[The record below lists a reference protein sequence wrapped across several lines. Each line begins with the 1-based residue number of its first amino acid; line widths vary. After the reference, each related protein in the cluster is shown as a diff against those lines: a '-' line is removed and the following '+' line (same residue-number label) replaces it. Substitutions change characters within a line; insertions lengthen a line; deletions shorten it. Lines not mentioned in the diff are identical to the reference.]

1 MMISTYICT
10 IFYFMNGLRP
20 LLLCCNLI
28 IDKTMKCITLYF
40 SFCLIAI
47 SSIAQPNYDFSKLKR
62 ERLGRGVI
70 AIRENPSTV
79 AVSWRYLSSDPM
91 NESFDIYRN
100 GEKINNHPLKD
111 ATFFQDAYTG
121 TESVLYTVKAREG
134 KTESSYQLRAN
145 APSGYLNIPLNR
157 PEDGTTPLGQNY
169 FYTPNDASIG
179 DVDGDGEYEI
189 ILKWDPSNAHDN
201 SHDGYTGEVYV
212 DCYKLNGQQL
222 WRINLGK
229 NVRAGAHYTQFMVYD
244 LDGDGHAEVVM
255 KTADG
260 TVDGVGKVIGDVNA
274 DYRSEQGRIL
284 TGPEY
289 LTVFNGL
296 TGEAMQTIDY
306 VPERGNLMGWGDSR
320 GNRSDRF
327 LACVAYLDGI
337 HPSVVMCRGYYT
349 RTVLAAFD
357 WDGKELKQRWV
368 FDSNNP
374 GCKDYAGQGNHNL
387 RVGDVDGDGCDEI
400 IYGSCAIDHNGKGLY
415 TTEMGHGDAIHL
427 THFDPSR
434 KGLQVWDCHENKRD
448 GSTYRDAATGEVLF
462 QIKDNTDVGRCMA
475 ADIDPTQPG
484 VEMWS
489 VASGGI
495 RNVKGEVVKDRV
507 RGLSCNMAVWWDGDL
522 LRELLDRNRISKY
535 NWEKGICERIAIFEG
550 TLSNNGTK
558 ANPCLQ
564 GDIVGDWREEVLMR
578 TTDNTA
584 LRLYVSTIPT
594 DYRFHT
600 FLEDPIYRISIAT
613 QNVAYN
619 QPTQPG
625 FYFGPELQG
634 TVFRGCEI
642 PGKKTVVNDS
652 NTPLHLLQ
660 PAYQGTYGDLTPG
673 QVKKDIDR
681 VFAYIDKETPARV
694 VDKNTG
700 KLITDYTTM
709 GEEAQL
715 ERGAFRLASYEWGVT
730 YSALIAAAE
739 ATGDQ
744 RYMDYVQ
751 NRFRFLAEVAPHF
764 KRVYEEKGT
773 TDPQLLQILTPHALD
788 DAGAVCAA
796 MVKVR
801 VKDRSL
807 PVDGLIGNYFDFI
820 QNKEYRLADGTFAR
834 NRPQHNTL
842 WLDDMFMGIPA
853 VAQMS
858 RYDKAQKEIYLAEA
872 VRQFLQ
878 FADRMFIPEKGLY
891 RHGWVESS
899 TDHPAFCWAR
909 ANGWAMLTACELLD
923 VLPEDY
929 PQRAKVMDYFRAHV
943 RGVTA
948 LQSGEGL
955 WHQLL
960 DRNDSYLE
968 TSATAI
974 YVYCL
979 AHAINKGWID
989 AIAYGPVAHLGWHAV
1004 AGKINAEG
1012 QVEGTC
1018 VGTGMAFDPAF
1029 YYYRPV
1035 NVYAAHGY
1043 GPVLWAGAE
1052 MISLLKNQYPQ
1063 MNDSAV
1069 QYYQVKQKTTAPIF
1083 AIDTEEKKD

>member
-1 MMISTYICT
+1 MNIRIIT
-10 IFYFMNGLRP
+10 IA
-20 LLLCCNLI
+20 LLLA
-28 IDKTMKCITLYF
+28 TLPV
-40 SFCLIAI
+40 S
-47 SSIAQPNYDFSKLKR
+47 AQK
-62 ERLGRGVI
+62 
-70 AIRENPSTV
+70 
-79 AVSWRYLSSDPM
+79 
-91 NESFDIYRN
+91 
-100 GEKINNHPLKD
+100 
-111 ATFFQDAYTG
+111 
-121 TESVLYTVKAREG
+121 
-134 KTESSYQLRAN
+134 
-145 APSGYLNIPLNR
+145 
-157 PEDGTTPLGQNY
+157 
-169 FYTPNDASIG
+169 
-179 DVDGDGEYEI
+179 
-189 ILKWDPSNAHDN
+189 
-201 SHDGYTGEVYV
+201 
-212 DCYKLNGQQL
+212 
-222 WRINLGK
+222 
-229 NVRAGAHYTQFMVYD
+229 
-244 LDGDGHAEVVM
+244 
-255 KTADG
+255 
-260 TVDGVGKVIGDVNA
+260 
-274 DYRSEQGRIL
+274 
-284 TGPEY
+284 
-289 LTVFNGL
+289 
-296 TGEAMQTIDY
+296 
-306 VPERGNLMGWGDSR
+306 
-320 GNRSDRF
+320 
-327 LACVAYLDGI
+327 
-337 HPSVVMCRGYYT
+337 
-349 RTVLAAFD
+349 
-357 WDGKELKQRWV
+357 
-368 FDSNNP
+368 
-374 GCKDYAGQGNHNL
+374 
-387 RVGDVDGDGCDEI
+387 
-400 IYGSCAIDHNGKGLY
+400 
-415 TTEMGHGDAIHL
+415 
-427 THFDPSR
+427 
-434 KGLQVWDCHENKRD
+434 
-448 GSTYRDAATGEVLF
+448 
-462 QIKDNTDVGRCMA
+462 
-475 ADIDPTQPG
+475 
-484 VEMWS
+484 
-489 VASGGI
+489 
-495 RNVKGEVVKDRV
+495 
-507 RGLSCNMAVWWDGDL
+507 
-522 LRELLDRNRISKY
+522 
-535 NWEKGICERIAIFEG
+535 
-550 TLSNNGTK
+550 
-558 ANPCLQ
+558 
-564 GDIVGDWREEVLMR
+564 
-578 TTDNTA
+578 
-584 LRLYVSTIPT
+584 
-594 DYRFHT
+594 
-600 FLEDPIYRISIAT
+600 
-613 QNVAYN
+613 
-619 QPTQPG
+619 
-625 FYFGPELQG
+625 
-634 TVFRGCEI
+634 
-642 PGKKTVVNDS
+642 KKTVVNDS

-764 KRVYEEKGT
+764 MRVYEEKGT

>member
-1 MMISTYICT
+1 
-10 IFYFMNGLRP
+10 
-20 LLLCCNLI
+20 
-28 IDKTMKCITLYF
+28 
-40 SFCLIAI
+40 
-47 SSIAQPNYDFSKLKR
+47 
-62 ERLGRGVI
+62 
-70 AIRENPSTV
+70 
-79 AVSWRYLSSDPM
+79 M

-134 KTESSYQLRAN
+134 KTESTYQLPAN

-807 PVDGLIGNYFDFI
+807 PVGGLIENYFDFI

-858 RYDKAQKEIYLAEA
+858 RYDKAQKEIYLVEA